1 MRMPNAMRKKESSH
15 KTLKEV
21 GKLESER
28 ENGQVPSPDKVE
40 QAPQFLKAFI

>member
-1 MRMPNAMRKKESSH
+1 MRRNKSSH

-21 GKLESER
+21 GRLEAESKS
-28 ENGQVPSPDKVE
+28 GQVPRSDKVH